1 MKTLTKGNPIKLI
14 LAFSVPL
21 CIGRILQL
29 FYTIVDTRI
38 VGQFLGE
45 EALAAVGGTGTL
57 SDLVTDFMIG
67 VTGGFAIISATM
79 FGAGDEQRLKRAAA
93 SAFGMSAVISLFI
106 TFLFF
111 ALTDPILTLLHVPE
125 GVYEEGRG
133 YITVVIGGLLFGSL
147 YNVCASLLRSVG
159 DSLTP
164 LFFLILSSAMNIGLD
179 YGFIAGMG
187 MGARGAAYATVISQ
201 AVAFVLCFL
210 YMWKKYPLL
219 RFSLKDVSFTGDMV
233 RKMKKA
239 GMSMGFMSAFVS
251 MGTVSL
257 QGAINTFGSD
267 IIVAHAAARKIT
279 MIFMLP
285 FGVFGQALATFCGQ
299 NMGAGEYGRIRTGL
313 RQTIFLTWGWCLL
326 VILTANTISPQM
338 ITMITASRNEN
349 ILLNGSMYLKFDTA
363 FYFIPTLITL
373 VRNSLQGVGDS
384 LTPVISSFI
393 EFAGKILIS
402 LFLAPAIGYWGII
415 VAEPIVWTLM
425 VIPLLIA
432 LRGNRVFNENAPAK
446 GAGRIL

>member
-1 MKTLTKGNPIKLI
+1 
-14 LAFSVPL
+14 
-21 CIGRILQL
+21 
-29 FYTIVDTRI
+29 
-38 VGQFLGE
+38 
-45 EALAAVGGTGTL
+45 
-57 SDLVTDFMIG
+57 
-67 VTGGFAIISATM
+67 
-79 FGAGDEQRLKRAAA
+79 
-93 SAFGMSAVISLFI
+93 
-106 TFLFF
+106 
-111 ALTDPILTLLHVPE
+111 
-125 GVYEEGRG
+125 
-133 YITVVIGGLLFGSL
+133 
-147 YNVCASLLRSVG
+147 
-159 DSLTP
+159 
-164 LFFLILSSAMNIGLD
+164 
-179 YGFIAGMG
+179 
-187 MGARGAAYATVISQ
+187 
-201 AVAFVLCFL
+201 
-210 YMWKKYPLL
+210 
-219 RFSLKDVSFTGDMV
+219 
-233 RKMKKA
+233 
-239 GMSMGFMSAFVS
+239 

-432 LRGNRVFNENAPAK
+432 LRRNRVFNENAPAK